1 MDLVNVAH
9 KIKELRLQQQLTID
23 QLAARSG
30 LSKGYISRLENFR
43 TGASLRA
50 LNLVAAALGVEMIDL
65 FRSENASPEYVF
77 GRLDEGEFIDRN
89 QGAEYGIRYFAL
101 AYEKTD
107 RNMNPFFLEYRRSDK
122 QRELMQHDSQ
132 EFFVL
137 LEGEVDYMIGSA
149 DNSRRM
155 VKGDTVYLRPSFP
168 TAPVSL
174 PAVITL
180 RLWSSTTDPGAEAPG
195 GGSGPVTGTASR
207 RAGRKDR
214 GSARG
219 RRESR

>member
-43 TGASLRA
+43 T
-50 LNLVAAALGVEMIDL
+50 AAALGVEMIDL

-155 VKGDTVYLRPSFP
+155 VKGDTVYLE
-168 TAPVSL
+168 AQL
-174 PAVITL
+174 PHGA
-180 RLWSSTTDPGAEAPG
+180 RLAPG
-195 GGSGPVTGTASR
+195 CDYAS
-207 RAGRKDR
+207 ALVIYH
-214 GSARG
+214 
-219 RRESR
+219 

>member
-155 VKGDTVYLRPSFP
+155 VKGDTVYLEAQLPHG
-168 TAPVSL
+168 SL
-174 PAVITL
+174 L
-180 RLWSSTTDPGAEAPG
+180 APG
-195 GGSGPVTGTASR
+195 GGYALALFIYHCSWGGIP
-207 RAGRKDR
+207 
-214 GSARG
+214 G
-219 RRESR
+219 RRERTGYRHRIQTSRSEGPRFCQRA

>member
-1 MDLVNVAH
+1 
-9 KIKELRLQQQLTID
+9 
-23 QLAARSG
+23 
-30 LSKGYISRLENFR
+30 

-155 VKGDTVYLRPSFP
+155 VKGDTVYLE
-168 TAPVSL
+168 AQL
-174 PAVITL
+174 PHGA
-180 RLWSSTTDPGAEAPG
+180 RLAPG
-195 GGSGPVTGTASR
+195 CDYAS
-207 RAGRKDR
+207 ALVIYH
-214 GSARG
+214 
-219 RRESR
+219 

>member
-30 LSKGYISRLENFR
+30 LSKGYISRLENVR

-122 QRELMQHDSQ
+122 LRELMQHDSQ

-155 VKGDTVYLRPSFP
+155 VKGDTVYLE
-168 TAPVSL
+168 AQL
-174 PAVITL
+174 PHGA
-180 RLWSSTTDPGAEAPG
+180 RLAPG
-195 GGSGPVTGTASR
+195 CDYAS
-207 RAGRKDR
+207 ALVIYH
-214 GSARG
+214 
-219 RRESR
+219 

>member
-89 QGAEYGIRYFAL
+89 QGGLYGMRYHAL
-101 AYEKTD
+101 AFEKTD
-107 RNMNPFFLEYRRSDK
+107 RTMNPFFIEYRPSDR
-122 QRELMQHDSQ
+122 QRELLQHDSQ
-132 EFFVL
+132 EFFVV
-137 LEGEVDYMIGSA
+137 LEGEVDYMIGTVENA
-149 DNSRRM
+149 RRM
-155 VKGDTVYLRPSFP
+155 RKGDTVYLD
-168 TAPVSL
+168 AQL
-174 PAVITL
+174 PHGARLAEGCEFAAAMVIYH
-180 RLWSSTTDPGAEAPG
+180 
-195 GGSGPVTGTASR
+195 
-207 RAGRKDR
+207 
-214 GSARG
+214 
-219 RRESR
+219 

>member
-137 LEGEVDYMIGSA
+137 LEGEVDYVISA

-155 VKGDTVYLRPSFP
+155 VKGDTVYLE
-168 TAPVSL
+168 AQL
-174 PAVITL
+174 PHGA
-180 RLWSSTTDPGAEAPG
+180 RLAPG
-195 GGSGPVTGTASR
+195 CDYAS
-207 RAGRKDR
+207 ALVIYH
-214 GSARG
+214 
-219 RRESR
+219 